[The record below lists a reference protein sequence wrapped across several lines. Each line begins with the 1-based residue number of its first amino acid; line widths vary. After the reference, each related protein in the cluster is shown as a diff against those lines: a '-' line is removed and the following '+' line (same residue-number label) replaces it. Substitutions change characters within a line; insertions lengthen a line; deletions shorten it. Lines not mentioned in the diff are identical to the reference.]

1 MRSRRPGGVAY
12 FGCQSHPPCGA
23 PLPAITVHLPAS
35 LTSPDPARDIA
46 CEAATVGDA
55 LLAVAAHAPVYEQRI
70 FYGDRLLVTVALNGR
85 HLPPAEVR
93 ATPVATGDRVDVL
106 PPVAGG

>member
-1 MRSRRPGGVAY
+1 M
-12 FGCQSHPPCGA
+12 
-23 PLPAITVHLPAS
+23 PAITVHLPAS
-35 LTSPDPARDIA
+35 VTAPEPARDVA

-55 LLAVAAHAPVYEQRI
+55 LLAVVAQTPRFERYI

-85 HLPPAEVR
+85 HLPPAEVK
-93 ATPVATGDRVDVL
+93 ATLVAAGDRVDVL